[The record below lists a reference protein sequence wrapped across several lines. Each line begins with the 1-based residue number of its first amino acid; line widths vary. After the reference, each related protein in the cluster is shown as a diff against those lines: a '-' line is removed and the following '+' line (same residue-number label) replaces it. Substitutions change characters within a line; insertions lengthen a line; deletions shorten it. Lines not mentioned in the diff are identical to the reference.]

1 MPDTTA
7 TFQAP
12 LWRWCPEDGGTSGPA
27 WWFVTVPTEHVPP
40 HAGPWGRS
48 PVCASVDGRGWNTSV
63 WRDRRHGCVLA
74 VPARLRRGRAE
85 GDVVTVTL
93 AGRIDT

>member
-1 MPDTTA
+1 MDEPREDAPETA
-7 TFQAP
+7 ARAQQRGA
-12 LWRWCPEDGGTSGPA
+12 E
-27 WWFVTVPTEHVPP
+27 
-40 HAGPWGRS
+40 
-48 PVCASVDGRGWNTSV
+48 PVCASVDGRAWNTSV

-93 AGRIDT
+93 TGRVDS